1 MPCVYSQCWC
11 WQRYKHWQLSC
22 VRREVIRSTKNIE
35 LFQSWALGVCHVIWL
50 TDINLKGVESN
61 FTAQWAKQKLKW
73 VLASLPLPHVFL
85 DQWFLDLIN
94 LRRPAHSRVPMI
106 LSLVVTVMSAWLK
119 MTVLL
124 FVMRRPQQHFGDV
137 VGDTQTAVVWCAMSA
152 WFLKIC

>member
-73 VLASLPLPHVFL
+73 VLASLPLSSLLAPCL
-85 DQWFLDLIN
+85 P
-94 LRRPAHSRVPMI
+94 RSMI
-106 LSLVVTVMSAWLK
+106 LRSDKSETSGPFTGSNDPVSSCHCHVRLTQNDSVVVCYEAA
-119 MTVLL
+119 
-124 FVMRRPQQHFGDV
+124 P
-137 VGDTQTAVVWCAMSA
+137 TAFWWCC
-152 WFLKIC
+152 WWHPNCCCLKIC